1 MMRRQAA
8 AGRPVISR
16 VRSYIG
22 EVISELKKVVWPTR
36 EEARRLT
43 IMVIIIAGAIG
54 LFLGV
59 VDYGFTHLVEWIVG
73 LGG

>member
-1 MMRRQAA
+1 MRRQDT
-8 AGRPVISR
+8 AGRLGIPRI
-16 VRSYIG
+16 RSYIG

-43 IMVIIIAGAIG
+43 IMVIIIAGAVG

-59 VDYGFTHLVEWIVG
+59 MDYGFTRLVEWITS

>member
-1 MMRRQAA
+1 MRMQAA
-8 AGRPVISR
+8 AGRPLISR

-22 EVISELKKVVWPTR
+22 EVISELKKVSWPTR

-54 LFLGV
+54 LFLGI
-59 VDYGFTHLVEWIVG
+59 VDYGFTHLVELIIG

>member
-1 MMRRQAA
+1 MRRQATA
-8 AGRPVISR
+8 RKPIIPR
-16 VRSYIG
+16 IRSYIG
-22 EVISELKKVVWPTR
+22 EVISELRKVVWPTR

-54 LFLGV
+54 LILGV
-59 VDYGFTHLVEWIVG
+59 TDYGFTRLMELITG

>member
-1 MMRRQAA
+1 M
-8 AGRPVISR
+8 AGRPLIPR

-22 EVISELKKVVWPTR
+22 EIISELKKVVWPTR

-43 IMVIIIAGAIG
+43 IMVLIIAGAIG

-59 VDYGFTHLVEWIVG
+59 TDYGFTRFMEWLTS

>member
-1 MMRRQAA
+1 M
-8 AGRPVISR
+8 AGRPLIPR

-22 EVISELKKVVWPTR
+22 EIISELKKVVWPTR

-59 VDYGFTHLVEWIVG
+59 TDYGFTRFMEWLTS